1 MMSPSR
7 GGAALLLGMAKTAAT
22 VDPGATE
29 DLTATF
35 DRTGTF
41 IIGCHQPGHFEA
53 GMKATVTD

>member
-1 MMSPSR
+1 
-7 GGAALLLGMAKTAAT
+7 MAKTAAT